1 MSDSLAVP
9 CRCSLSSLRLGT
21 PGELNIVSDVI
32 LSDNLNIT
40 VEFIN
45 VSVTGVVDE
54 EGHGDVGVVN
64 KNGLEG
70 VDSEET
76 VTVAF
81 THGCDGEE

>member
-1 MSDSLAVP
+1 MSDFLAVI
-9 CRCSLSSLRLGT
+9 CRLISASLTIGT
-21 PGELNIVSDVI
+21 PGELNVVGDVL
-32 LSDNLNIT
+32 LSDDLNVT

-81 THGCDGEE
+81 THGCDGKE